1 MTKSQKP
8 ARSRKRSIFTER
20 LPKPGT
26 LPSFPATDPGPWRLN
41 KYVAHSGLCSR
52 RKAADM
58 IKEGRVEVN
67 GAIQID
73 PSVLVTDIDKIV
85 IGGNA
90 VKRQTQLVYLLL
102 NKPKNTITSLD
113 DERDR
118 STIIDLLGPEV
129 KEKVFPVGRLDR
141 NTTGL
146 ILLTNDGDLANKLA
160 HPSNKVKKIYHVVLD
175 KDVTKAD
182 MEKIRKGLKLD
193 DGIAEIEGVE
203 YVDGKSKSEVGIT
216 IHIGRNRIVRRIFEY
231 LGYSVVKLDRV
242 YFAGLT
248 KKDLARGK
256 YRALIEREVI
266 MLKHFSSG
274 KKIPKDQAPTT

>member
-1 MTKSQKP
+1 MTKPQKP
-8 ARSRKRSIFTER
+8 ARPRKRSIFTER